1 MALPTT
7 YMTGG
12 FTKINSYFDTLM
24 TAKAPEKFTIKFLE
38 NLGFKSSTDRLFINV
53 LKMLGF
59 LDDTGS
65 PTSRYFDFL
74 DQSKSKLIVAD
85 GIKEAYSD
93 LFELNVNAY
102 QMQRSEV
109 EGKFKTLTEGKKSQ
123 TTIQQMVST
132 FMALCAY
139 ADWSQVSTDERDANN
154 HDGSASAVAS
164 NLQTFPTACPEGK
177 GLDLNYDIHIHLPAT
192 RDPAVYDALFSSLAK
207 HIPLK

>member
-74 DQSKSKLIVAD
+74 DQSKSKLVVAD

-93 LFELNVNAY
+93 LFELNVNAH

-132 FMALCAY
+132 FMALCGY
-139 ADWSQVSTDERDANN
+139 ADWTQTSNDTQRENKPTENVTAIPADS
-154 HDGSASAVAS
+154 SAV
-164 NLQTFPTACPEGK
+164 PTVFAEGK
-177 GLDLNYDIHIHLPAT
+177 GFDLNYDIHIHLPAT